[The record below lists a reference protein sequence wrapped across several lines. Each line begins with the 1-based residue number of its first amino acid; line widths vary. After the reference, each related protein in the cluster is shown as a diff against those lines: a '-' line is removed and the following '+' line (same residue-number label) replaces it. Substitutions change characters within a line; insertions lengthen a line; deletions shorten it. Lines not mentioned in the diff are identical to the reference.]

1 MILNYILFTIPV
13 YLHVFIWHT
22 RKTND
27 VNFGE
32 LIAMTLYACIP
43 VLREIVAISMLL
55 DGTKLFD
62 SVVFKK
68 MK

>member
-13 YLHVFIWHT
+13 YLCVFIWRT

-32 LIAMTLYACIP
+32 LIAMTLCACIP
-43 VLREIVAISMLL
+43 LLREIIAISMLL
-55 DGTKLFD
+55 EDTKLFD